1 MPWGE
6 IQELAGKKWVGHEG
20 GQPGV
25 STFLLMLPAD
35 GFVVAILATP
45 EAEPGTPGPPHGPGS
60 TALKQCLRRCE

>member
-25 STFLLMLPAD
+25 STFLLMLAAD
-35 GFVVAILATP
+35 GFVVAILANL
-45 EAEPGTPGPPHGPGS
+45 EGLHLGPLALR
-60 TALKQCLRRCE
+60 TAQVVLR